1 MRALVPMVVAATALA
16 SPAPALK
23 PRLDDGL
30 ARTPQMGWNTY
41 NQYNCFP
48 NESIVHENA
57 QALVDTGLAD
67 LGYRYVTIDCGWGVE
82 DRLPNGTITWNP
94 ELFPQGFPAMGQ
106 YLHDL
111 GLLFGVYGDSGILL
125 CGSPPNITGSLYY
138 EDIDARTF
146 AEWGADSLKYDNCY
160 SDAATNYPNVNYAP
174 STSPH
179 PRFANMSRYIQ
190 AQDRDILFQVC
201 EWGID
206 FPALWAP
213 EIGHSWRIGNDI
225 IPHWRSIFRTL
236 NQAVPQT
243 DFAGPGQWPDLDML
257 LVGLDGVLTVPEE
270 QTHFSLWSILK
281 SPLTIGAAIPGM
293 RAESLE
299 ILSNAD
305 VIAFNQD
312 ALGVSAALRRRWSD
326 EGYEVWSGPLEG
338 GRTIA
343 AVINWRDEDRE
354 ITLDLPDIGLQYA
367 ETLQNVWADE
377 TVNGVKTSYS
387 SVVEAHGVMLVQLA
401 ETVEEGVYPA
411 DVFAATNRDVTTFSD
426 VYAITSSPNFVL
438 NITLTEVTAAA
449 TNITIITDS
458 SRRPIS
464 TSIPAGSSSIS
475 TSVSLIA
482 GSNNTITIR
491 NAPPLSSITLS
502 PPEPTYYTGAQDF
515 TLTSPAGAYTCP
527 DAYCLPAGSKIV
539 DLSTESAATAHINSS
554 TSGSKYLEIDYIN
567 NEVAFDSS
575 WGWGANSR
583 NLTIKVNDNN
593 PVRLEVPLSGRHS
606 ELFGPGLGW
615 WDSGRLGVLTDG
627 WIKGTNELVLSN
639 EGGEGG
645 FTKYAPDVV
654 GIAVYD

>member
-1 MRALVPMVVAATALA
+1 MTALVSLVFATTALA
-16 SPAPALK
+16 SPGPALK

-94 ELFPQGFPAMGQ
+94 ELFPQGFPAMGR

-111 GLLFGVYGDSGILL
+111 GLLFGVYGDSGVLL
-125 CGSPPNITGSLYY
+125 CGSPPNNTGNLYY

-190 AQDRDILFQVC
+190 AQDRDIIFQVC

-236 NQAVPQT
+236 NQAVPHT

-293 RAESLE
+293 RAESLD
-299 ILSNAD
+299 ILNNAD

-312 ALGVSAALRRRWSD
+312 ALGVSAALKRRWSD

-377 TVNGVKTSYS
+377 TVQGVKTSYS
-387 SVVEAHGVMLVQLA
+387 GVVEAHGVMLVQLA

-411 DVFAATNRDVTTFSD
+411 DLFAATNGDVTTFSD
-426 VYAITSSPNFVL
+426 IYAITSSPNFVL
-438 NITLTEVTAAA
+438 NITLTEVAAA
-449 TNITIITDS
+449 AADITITTGS
-458 SRRPIS
+458 SRKPIS
-464 TSIPAGSSSIS
+464 ASIPAGSSSIS
-475 TSVSLIA
+475 ASVSLTA
-482 GSNNTITIR
+482 GSNNTITFR

-502 PPEPTYYTGAQDF
+502 PPEPTYYTGTQDF
-515 TLTSPAGAYTCP
+515 TLTSPASQYTCP
-527 DAYCLPAGSKIV
+527 DTFCLPAGSKIV

-554 TSGSKYLEIDYIN
+554 TSGSKYLDIDYIN

-575 WGWGANSR
+575 WGWGSNSR
-583 NLTIKVNDNN
+583 NLTIRVNDND

-627 WIKGTNELVLSN
+627 WREGTNELVLGN

-645 FTKYAPDVV
+645 FTGYAPDVV